1 MNASTSP
8 DSTPDLSTQA
18 GRESFIAAIVSAMA
32 SAVPGCEE
40 LAAHPKLALK
50 PEAGL

>member
-18 GRESFIAAIVSAMA
+18 GRESFINLLVSVMP
-32 SAVPGCEE
+32 SSIPGCEE
-40 LAAHPKLALK
+40 LVAHQELALE
-50 PEAGL
+50 PGADQ

>member
-1 MNASTSP
+1 MNASTSA

-18 GRESFIAAIVSAMA
+18 GRESFISSLVSAMA

-40 LAAHPKLALK
+40 LVAHPEMALE
-50 PEAGL
+50 PGADQ